1 MTQESWDL
9 KQKLEGKESFFFT
22 HTTLCGNVTSWC
34 KSRLLQIK
42 DKMKLLQ
49 SMYIEPLTYNQMV
62 SQHCTMCEH
71 ECNLTLYQ
79 QDTEKEKHTTCQQ
92 YKN

>member
-1 MTQESWDL
+1 MTQKSWDL
-9 KQKLEGKESFFFT
+9 KQKLLEKYKKSQFESFFFT

-42 DKMKLLQ
+42 DKMKLFQ

-62 SQHCTMCEH
+62 
-71 ECNLTLYQ
+71 
-79 QDTEKEKHTTCQQ
+79 
-92 YKN
+92 